1 MLLIY
6 FNINWIKIF
15 YINNII
21 EKVLRSIYVYIFK
34 FITRFQFILLIWNS
48 FHFVL

>member
-1 MLLIY
+1 MSLIY

-21 EKVLRSIYVYIFK
+21 GKVLRSVYVYISK
-34 FITRFQFILLIWNS
+34 FITGFQFILLIWNS